1 MSTLRSFFWVLALG
15 VIAAYAFFLVLGAF
29 APDEVLP
36 VTLVILALTL
46 AWIVHAALERRRN
59 DERDILYARA
69 RERRGF

>member
-15 VIAAYAFFLVLGAF
+15 VIAAYTFFLVLGAF

-36 VTLVILALTL
+36 VTLVILALVL
-46 AWIVHAALERRRN
+46 AWLVHAMLERRHAN
-59 DERDILYARA
+59 QRDVFLARA